1 MFITLTFMRLIFN
14 QKEDL
19 LFKQN
24 FYSFCSICKSK
35 KNILPLSFPCTKMT
49 LVGILGVKLITR

>member
-1 MFITLTFMRLIFN
+1 MFIALTFIRLIFN

-24 FYSFCSICKSK
+24 FYGFCSIYKSK
-35 KNILPLSFPCTKMT
+35 EIYFLCPF
-49 LVGILGVKLITR
+49 LVLK

>member
-1 MFITLTFMRLIFN
+1 MKIIQTLLLFSLTFIRLIFN

-35 KNILPLSFPCTKMT
+35 EIYFLCLF
-49 LVGILGVKLITR
+49 LVLK